1 MRVTG
6 KTPAVVGV
14 PVMVPVAGVMARP
27 AGSPVADQVKAKPA
41 CASVALSTRVR
52 AAPETSDG
60 APGDVTETGLVMVQV
75 KVAEPEKP
83 ALSVAVM
90 VVENEPPVL
99 GAPVMA
105 PLAAMA
111 RPVGRP
117 LADQDRTAVDEE
129 SAALA
134 SKVVMAMPE
143 TLDWGPG
150 LVTDTVLVMVQV
162 KLAEAEKPALSVA
175 DRLTG

>member
-1 MRVTG
+1 M
-6 KTPAVVGV
+6 
-14 PVMVPVAGVMARP
+14 
-27 AGSPVADQVKAKPA
+27 
-41 CASVALSTRVR
+41 
-52 AAPETSDG
+52 
-60 APGDVTETGLVMVQV
+60 
-75 KVAEPEKP
+75 
-83 ALSVAVM
+83 
-90 VVENEPPVL
+90 L